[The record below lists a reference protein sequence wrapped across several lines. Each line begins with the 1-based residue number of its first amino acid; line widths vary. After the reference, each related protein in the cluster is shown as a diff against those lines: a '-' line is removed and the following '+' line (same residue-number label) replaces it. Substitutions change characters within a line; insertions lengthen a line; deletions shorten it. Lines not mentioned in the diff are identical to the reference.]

1 MKQDLLTLTERA
13 TAVEKSVLWWNSKMN
28 ETIDRY
34 ESAREDNDGEALD
47 GVEKE
52 LKALLRRAEMEKIE
66 MAKIESEINQACAE
80 AAFKGGFESGRKR
93 RKNG

>member
-80 AAFKGGFESGRKR
+80 AAFKGGFERGRKG